1 MELLPLVLVHKS
13 DRDLK
18 ACSPVFIHN
27 CLERCIGSYK
37 ACSPLRNGNLIVN
50 CCSVQQIKTL
60 LKCPK
65 LIDGAVTVE
74 IAASPLQPLGTRGV
88 IYNVPLDISTEDIL
102 ACLATHGVQSVK
114 RFRFKSKD
122 SPELKDST
130 SVFLQFTTADLPGEV
145 KLGYLFFR
153 VKQYIP
159 RPLRC
164 YKYNRC
170 GHVASHCRGKLRCSI
185 CGGDYKYSECS
196 AAAPKSP
203 NCGGSHS
210 ANDKICPR
218 YQRVTAILKLKTVAK
233 LSYADACKAHNSS
246 RSPPVPNLASQSAFP
261 TLPKS
266 TVDRGLMQ
274 DRFLVPL
281 RFRVQLVSHRVQLVI
296 PRATGVSPDQ
306 EKLIVTEQIDF
317 SSLLFGNPVTF
328 LAFLVEVIKQTI
340 LAKDRNENID
350 VCQII
355 TEAVGDRMGLPVD
368 AEQLKIV
375 VS

>member
-1 MELLPLVLVHKS
+1 VELLPLVLVHKS

-102 ACLATHGVQSVK
+102 ACLATHGVKSVK

-266 TVDRGLMQ
+266 TVDRSHA
-274 DRFLVPL
+274 RPFLGTAP
-281 RFRVQLVSHRVQLVI
+281 I
-296 PRATGVSPDQ
+296 PRATGVSLDQ

-355 TEAVGDRMGLPVD
+355 TKAVGDRMGLPVD